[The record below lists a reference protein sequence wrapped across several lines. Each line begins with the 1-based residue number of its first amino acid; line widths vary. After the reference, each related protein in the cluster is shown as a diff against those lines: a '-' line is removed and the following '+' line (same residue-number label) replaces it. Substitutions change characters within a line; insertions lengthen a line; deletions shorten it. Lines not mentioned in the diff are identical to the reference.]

1 MDPFVFVVGCERS
14 GTTLL
19 RAMLDSHPE
28 LAIPPESHFLT
39 KVMRKPYNRESFL
52 TMLSE
57 HRRFARWELSIED
70 VSEALDRSHVA
81 DNAAAVRA
89 LYSTYAR
96 ITEKRRWGDKTPE
109 YVRNIQGLSSFL
121 PEARFVHLI
130 RDGRDVTLS
139 WLDIPFGPANVVD
152 AAERWRKDVS
162 PAGGRARRSPTGTS
176 RSDTRTWFGTRP
188 RPFLRSVTSSRS
200 SSTTPCSVTPPESI
214 TSSPALSSRGIISA

>member
-1 MDPFVFVVGCERS
+1 MNPFVFVVGCERS

-139 WLDIPFGPANVVD
+139 WLDVPLGPANVV
-152 AAERWRKDVS
+152 
-162 PAGGRARRSPTGTS
+162 
-176 RSDTRTWFGTRP
+176 
-188 RPFLRSVTSSRS
+188 
-200 SSTTPCSVTPPESI
+200 
-214 TSSPALSSRGIISA
+214 